1 MSQQYS
7 MVEVAANNGADGKP
21 TWIVIRDIVYDVTN
35 YMEDVSIPVIGE
47 LLTFKIIQYHA
58 SQL

>member
-1 MSQQYS
+1 

-35 YMEDVSIPVIGE
+35 YMADVSSSKNAIVVVGE
-47 LLTFKIIQYHA
+47 Q
-58 SQL
+58 